1 MKFIVEKFES
11 ELRNA
16 NPKLININYG
26 LNDIFNYIDD
36 YKEFN
41 ILCFDQSW
49 GGYSP
54 YGKQIIKNK
63 IVQYLNYTTHM
74 CSVF

>member
-1 MKFIVEKFES
+1 MHEVYKSILNHYLIVIVEKFES

-41 ILCFDQSW
+41 ILW
-49 GGYSP
+49 
-54 YGKQIIKNK
+54 
-63 IVQYLNYTTHM
+63 
-74 CSVF
+74 